1 VKPLSQ
7 ALGSIPRSGIRV
19 IMDMAVRVP
28 GCIRLVAGEPNFPT
42 PPHIV
47 EAANQA
53 AREGHTKYTDNSGII
68 ELRQCVAERISQR
81 AGRPVGDDQVIV
93 TPGAVAALF
102 TTLMAIV
109 DPGDEVIVVSPAWP
123 NYVMQ
128 IQLVGARPVTVITTE
143 ATGYVPTVGQLEA
156 AVSDRTKAIIINSP
170 SNPTGA
176 VFSEEGL
183 DEILCFARAADI
195 YVISDEVYEE
205 VVYELPHV
213 SATSHDPDGRVVGIF
228 SLSKSYAMTGWR
240 VGYAVAPE
248 HIAPHIRKCQ
258 EPTVSCVNAPAQY
271 AALAALTGPQDAVVE
286 MRNAYRDRRDNV
298 HEILAS
304 AGVPALKP
312 GGAFY
317 MWVDIGGAGKS
328 DIAFSTSLIEN
339 RQVAVVPGSTFGPA
353 NTERVRIS
361 LATAPDELYEGVHRL
376 VEEIKS

>member
-1 VKPLSQ
+1 
-7 ALGSIPRSGIRV
+7 
-19 IMDMAVRVP
+19 MDMAVRVP

-183 DEILCFARAADI
+183 DEILCFARAADQ
-195 YVISDEVYEE
+195 
-205 VVYELPHV
+205 
-213 SATSHDPDGRVVGIF
+213 SAR
-228 SLSKSYAMTGWR
+228 
-240 VGYAVAPE
+240 
-248 HIAPHIRKCQ
+248 Q
-258 EPTVSCVNAPAQY
+258 
-271 AALAALTGPQDAVVE
+271 QDQ
-286 MRNAYRDRRDNV
+286 N
-298 HEILAS
+298 
-304 AGVPALKP
+304 P
-312 GGAFY
+312 
-317 MWVDIGGAGKS
+317 
-328 DIAFSTSLIEN
+328 
-339 RQVAVVPGSTFGPA
+339 
-353 NTERVRIS
+353 
-361 LATAPDELYEGVHRL
+361 
-376 VEEIKS
+376 

>member
-1 VKPLSQ
+1 
-7 ALGSIPRSGIRV
+7 
-19 IMDMAVRVP
+19 MDMAVRVP

-339 RQVAVVPGSTFGPA
+339 RQVVVVPGSTFGPA